1 MGFPGAL
8 VVQNLPANAEDARG
22 RGSILYLP
30 VGKSPWNRKWQPPP
44 GFLSEKSP
52 TQRSPEG
59 YSPLGITEHTHEERH
74 SLPGNILFCVLWFLY
89 RKLFN
94 INHRGC

>member
-1 MGFPGAL
+1 MGFPGAP

-44 GFLSEKSP
+44 WFLSEKSP
-52 TQRSPEG
+52 TQRSLEG
-59 YSPLGITEHTHEERH
+59 SSPLDITEHTHEGRH
-74 SLPGNILFCVLWFLY
+74 SLTDNIVLCSLV
-89 RKLFN
+89 LVQEAL
-94 INHRGC
+94 